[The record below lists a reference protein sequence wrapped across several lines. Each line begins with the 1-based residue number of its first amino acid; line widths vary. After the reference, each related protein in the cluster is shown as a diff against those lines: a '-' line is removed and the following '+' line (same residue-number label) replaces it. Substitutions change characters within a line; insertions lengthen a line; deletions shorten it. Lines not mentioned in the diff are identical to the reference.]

1 MKKYKFKLCKNKSKK
16 DAFDK
21 APDYESVVELNNK
34 PYTVIG
40 YTDALS
46 GNLSITIEEITTERI
61 ESNPFV
67 KTKYVKYLES
77 KKQQDMF
84 NNNINQNNE

>member
-67 KTKYVKYLES
+67 KTKYVEFIERKR
-77 KKQQDMF
+77 QQNLFDKEM
-84 NNNINQNNE
+84 